1 MPNFSCSSVC
11 SIDDY
16 IVELAVELE
25 TTAQLR
31 DSQFI
36 FPQRSWLDLYGINV
50 RPVAHFGSASSKQ
63 FLDPA
68 LIHQVLHDELL
79 FEVCYYFYMRFY
91 PSGRFLYKNSS
102 QKVKDVAK
110 YLNFRGSKASCV
122 FKGSYPLS
130 EDKTAYCLL
139 ICWLKLLFCT
149 RECVQLYC
157 DSA

>member
-79 FEVCYYFYMRFY
+79 FEVNLCLSKVEVHNSEPLFWGTACLKTWQVPGTLVLVILLPLVRLVSNINQCALFWK
-91 PSGRFLYKNSS
+91 FL
-102 QKVKDVAK
+102 D
-110 YLNFRGSKASCV
+110 
-122 FKGSYPLS
+122 
-130 EDKTAYCLL
+130 
-139 ICWLKLLFCT
+139 W
-149 RECVQLYC
+149 
-157 DSA
+157 

>member
-1 MPNFSCSSVC
+1 M
-11 SIDDY
+11 SITYLADY

-79 FEVCYYFYMRFY
+79 FEV
-91 PSGRFLYKNSS
+91 
-102 QKVKDVAK
+102 
-110 YLNFRGSKASCV
+110 
-122 FKGSYPLS
+122 S
-130 EDKTAYCLL
+130 E
-139 ICWLKLLFCT
+139 
-149 RECVQLYC
+149 V
-157 DSA
+157 